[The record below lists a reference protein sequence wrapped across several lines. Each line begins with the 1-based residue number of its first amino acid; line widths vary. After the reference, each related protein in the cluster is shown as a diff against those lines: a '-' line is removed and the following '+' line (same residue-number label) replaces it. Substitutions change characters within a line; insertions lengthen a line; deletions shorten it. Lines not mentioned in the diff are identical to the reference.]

1 MSIRVSLL
9 YLHKKYMYPKE
20 IYEPMKAELTALGFE
35 DLVTSSEVEDALK
48 KSGTTLVVVNS
59 VCGCA
64 AANARPAVRISL
76 SNKVKPTNL
85 VTVFAGVDGE
95 ATELVRAHMVPFP
108 PSSPSIALFRDG
120 ELIHMIERHHIE
132 GRPANVIAD
141 NLISAYDEY
150 C

>member
-1 MSIRVSLL
+1 
-9 YLHKKYMYPKE
+9 MYPKE
-20 IYEPMKAELTALGFE
+20 IYEPMKAELTRLGFE
-35 DLVTSSEVEDALK
+35 DLVTPSEVEQALK

-76 SNKVKPTNL
+76 DNEIKPKNL
-85 VTVFAGVDGE
+85 VTVFAGVDSE
-95 ATELVRAHMVPFP
+95 ATELARSQMIPFP
-108 PSSPSIALFRDG
+108 PSSPSIALFKDG

-132 GRPANVIAD
+132 GRPAAVIAD
-141 NLISAYDEY
+141 NLMSAYNDY